1 MVQENDLKTNLT
13 VCLVGLGYVGLP
25 LALEFAK
32 NGVKVIGFD
41 VKEKRIN
48 ELKQNID
55 ESGEISSEDLA
66 SGPIEYTTNAEDIRR
81 ANFVVAA
88 IPTPVDDA
96 NEPDLTLVEKA
107 SATIGKNLAKGAIV
121 VYESTVYP
129 GVTEDICV
137 PIIEKESGLK
147 CGVDWFVGYSPERVN
162 PGDKEHTTSK
172 IIKIVSGMDE
182 PTLKRISEVYQ
193 IVCKAGVHEAP
204 SIKVAEAAKV
214 FENIQRDVNIALM
227 NELALICHR
236 LDIQTSDVLA
246 AAGTKWNFLKFRP
259 GLVGGHCVG
268 VDPFYLVA
276 KAESLGYHPQV
287 ITAGRRINDYM
298 PEYVAE
304 EVEKDLVKAGKK
316 IEGAKILVMGL
327 TFKENI
333 RDMRNSKI
341 TVTIAKLKELGAN
354 IIGYDPNLTTEEI
367 KDEFGLESVSEI
379 GSGYDAVI
387 IGAPHNQFK
396 GLDQEILKS
405 IQGKPVIFDINGI
418 YKEELIK
425 NSEIIYQSL

>member
-1 MVQENDLKTNLT
+1 MVQESNDLTIC
-13 VCLVGLGYVGLP
+13 VVGLGYVGLP

-55 ESGEISSEDLA
+55 ESNEISSEDLA
-66 SGPIEYTTNAEDIRR
+66 QGPIEYTTDPTSISR

-88 IPTPVDDA
+88 IPTPVNDA
-96 NEPDLTLVEKA
+96 NEPDLMLVEKA
-107 SATIGKNLAKGAIV
+107 SATIGKYLAKGSIV

-147 CGVDWFVGYSPERVN
+147 CGEDWFVGYSPERVN

-182 PTLKRISEVYQ
+182 KTLKRISEVYS

-214 FENIQRDVNIALM
+214 FENIQRDVNIALV

-236 LDIQTSDVLA
+236 LGIATTDVLA

-268 VDPFYLVA
+268 VDPFYLVS
-276 KAESLGYHPQV
+276 KAEELGYHPQV

-304 EVEKDLVKAGKK
+304 EVLKDLAQAGKE
-316 IEGAKILVMGL
+316 INGAKVLVMGL

-341 TVTIAKLKELGAN
+341 TVTIAKLKEMGVEV
-354 IIGYDPNLTTEEI
+354 IGYDPNLSKEEI
-367 KDEFGLESVSEI
+367 KEEFGLESVDELT
-379 GSGYDAVI
+379 GKYDAVI
-387 IGAPHNQFK
+387 VGAPHKEFI
-396 GLDQEILKS
+396 GIGSDVVALMD
-405 IQGKPVIFDINGI
+405 KPVIFDLNSI
-418 YKEELIK
+418 YKELSN
-425 NSEIIYQSL
+425 NSKIIYQSL

>member
-1 MVQENDLKTNLT
+1 MNKDDLTI
-13 VCLVGLGYVGLP
+13 VVVGLGYVGLP

-41 VKEKRIN
+41 LKTKRIE
-48 ELKQNID
+48 ELKNNID
-55 ESGEISSEDLA
+55 ESNEISPEELA
-66 SGPIEYTTNAEDIRR
+66 LGPIEYTTDPVSIKRG
-81 ANFVVAA
+81 NFIVAA
-88 IPTPVDDA
+88 IPTPVNEA

-107 SATIGKNLAKGAIV
+107 SATIGQNLIKGATV

-147 CGVDWFVGYSPERVN
+147 CGEDWFVGYSPERVN
-162 PGDKEHTTSK
+162 PGDKEHTTAK

-182 PTLKRISEVYQ
+182 ETLEKIAEVYG
-193 IVCKAGVHEAP
+193 IVCKAGVHKAE

-214 FENIQRDVNIALM
+214 FENIQRDVNIALV
-227 NELALICHR
+227 NELALICNK
-236 LDIQTSDVLA
+236 LEISTSDVLK
-246 AAGTKWNFLKFRP
+246 AAGTKWNFLNFRP

-276 KAESLGYHPQV
+276 KAEELGYHPQV

-298 PEYVAE
+298 PEFVAE
-304 EVEKDLVKAGKK
+304 EVVKSIIESGKK
-316 IEGAKILVMGL
+316 IEEAKILIMGL

-341 TVTIAKLKELGAN
+341 TVTIKKLQEMGAK
-354 IIGYDPNLTTEEI
+354 IIGFDPNLTADEI
-367 KDEFGLESVSEI
+367 KSEFDLEPVSDLQDQ
-379 GSGYDAVI
+379 YDAI
-387 IGAPHNQFK
+387 IVGASHKQFK
-396 GLDQEILKS
+396 DMGEEVKKALKE
-405 IQGKPVIFDINGI
+405 KAVLFDINGV
-418 YKEELIK
+418 YREEFKDTSNTYLH
-425 NSEIIYQSL
+425 L

>member
-1 MVQENDLKTNLT
+1 MVQESGDLTI
-13 VCLVGLGYVGLP
+13 CLVGLGYVGLP

-32 NGVKVIGFD
+32 AGVKVIGFD
-41 VKEKRIN
+41 VKEKRIE
-48 ELKQNID
+48 ELKKNID
-55 ESGEISSEDLA
+55 ESNENSAEDLA
-66 SGPIEYTTNAEDIRR
+66 LGPIEYTTDPENIKR
-81 ANFVVAA
+81 ANFVIAA
-88 IPTPVDDA
+88 IPTPVNDA
-96 NEPDLTLVEKA
+96 NEPDLNLVEKA
-107 SATIGKNLAKGAIV
+107 SATIGKHLSRGAIV

-137 PIIEKESGLK
+137 PIIEKESGLE
-147 CGVDWFVGYSPERVN
+147 CGKDWFVGYSPERVN

-172 IIKIVSGMDE
+172 VIKIVSGMDE
-182 PTLKRISEVYQ
+182 PTLKRISEVYS

-214 FENIQRDVNIALM
+214 FENIQRDVNIALV

-236 LDIQTSDVLA
+236 LGIATTDVLA

-304 EVEKDLVKAGKK
+304 EVGKDLIKADKEIK
-316 IEGAKILVMGL
+316 NAKILVMGL

-341 TVTIAKLKELGAN
+341 TTTIKKLQDLGAE
-354 IIGYDPNLTTEEI
+354 IIGYDPNLTEEEI
-367 KDEFGLESVSEI
+367 SEEFSLKSVEQI
-379 GSGYDAVI
+379 GSGYDAI
-387 IGAPHNQFK
+387 IVGAPHKQFK
-396 GLDQEILKS
+396 DMAPEVLKAS
-405 IQGKPVIFDINGI
+405 KGKPVIFDVNGL
-418 YKEELIK
+418 YRQELSDQQDIVY
-425 NSEIIYQSL
+425 NSL

>member
-1 MVQENDLKTNLT
+1 MSIDKNNLT
-13 VCLVGLGYVGLP
+13 IVVVGLGYVGLP

-41 VKEKRIN
+41 LKAKRIE

-55 ESGEISSEDLA
+55 ESNEISPEELA
-66 SGPIEYTTNAEDIRR
+66 LGPIEYTTDP
-81 ANFVVAA
+81 ANIKRGNFIVAA
-88 IPTPVDDA
+88 IPTPVNEV

-107 SATIGKNLAKGAIV
+107 SATIGQNLTKGAIV

-137 PIIEKESGLK
+137 PIIEKESGLI
-147 CGVDWFVGYSPERVN
+147 CGQDWFVGYSPERVN
-162 PGDKEHTTSK
+162 PGDKEHTTAK

-182 PTLKRISEVYQ
+182 STLEKIAEVYG
-193 IVCKAGVHEAP
+193 IVCKAGVHKAE

-214 FENIQRDVNIALM
+214 FENIQRDVNIALV
-227 NELALICHR
+227 NELALICHK
-236 LDIQTSDVLA
+236 LEISTSDVLK
-246 AAGTKWNFLKFRP
+246 AAGTKWNFLNFRP

-276 KAESLGYHPQV
+276 KAEELGYSPQV

-298 PEYVAE
+298 PEFVAQ
-304 EVEKDLVKAGKK
+304 EVAKSIVETGKK
-316 IEGAKILVMGL
+316 IEEAKILIMGL

-341 TVTIAKLKELGAN
+341 TVTIKKLQEMGAQV
-354 IIGYDPNLTTEEI
+354 IGYDPNLTIDEI
-367 KDEFGLESVSEI
+367 KSEFGLESINDLSDQ
-379 GSGYDAVI
+379 YDAI
-387 IGAPHNQFK
+387 IVGAPHKQFK
-396 GLDQEILKS
+396 GMTEEVKKALKE
-405 IQGKPVIFDINGI
+405 KAVLFDINGVYREEFKNNSNI
-418 YKEELIK
+418 YL
-425 NSEIIYQSL
+425 NL